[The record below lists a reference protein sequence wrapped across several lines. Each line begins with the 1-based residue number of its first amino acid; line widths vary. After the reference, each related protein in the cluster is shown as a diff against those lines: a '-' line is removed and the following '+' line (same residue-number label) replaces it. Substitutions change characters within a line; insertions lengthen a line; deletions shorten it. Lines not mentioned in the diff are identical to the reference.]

1 MQPGWRRLFVGA
13 AACLMTVVS
22 GLPVPGYALND
33 LYWDTNGTTDGTG
46 AVAGTWGVSNFWST
60 DPAGL
65 TDTFQINTTAL
76 NDLHFSAGTNGANGT
91 VTVSGAQFANGIY
104 FEEGT
109 VTLSGGTS
117 ITLSDGAT
125 INNATAPM
133 IPRISTALVATG
145 TVTLTGARIWL
156 DNPSFAGGGTLNVN
170 TSNATLLENGGA
182 LNGLSVINVN
192 SGGLDI
198 RQSEGGYNYAAGT
211 TTNFINSA
219 SLTSNMSQSA
229 TWLGNITIAST
240 RTATL
245 GAVNA
250 AATLTYTGNISGA
263 GGVNITGPGIT
274 HYTGTNTYTGTTTV
288 NAGILRLGSGGAIGD
303 TSLVAM
309 TTGTSTTNTLEV
321 QTSETIGA
329 LSGGTTT
336 HSTVNLASGQTLTL
350 ASGTQTY
357 SGLFS
362 GAGTLA
368 VAGATQTIANA
379 VALGEVQVS
388 SGTLVLS
395 SANDITNGV
404 SISGGT
410 VRLLNATAA
419 GNAAIQASGGTIQAG
434 VARGSSLTVANA
446 IIVSAGS
453 RVTLSPQVNGGTTG
467 VSTIN
472 FTGTLTVN
480 AGGIL
485 TLGSPATNAAYGT
498 AFGGVVFGAN
508 STSGTKFQVNG
519 TSATLTGLATN
530 GASPGSAIVE
540 NGSTTAATVTVALP
554 ASAATVYAGTLRN
567 GGTGALAL
575 VVNGG
580 TGSSL
585 TLAGAN
591 IHTGST
597 TVTAGSLVLAHS
609 QALQNSTLATGGAGI
624 VFDSSVASH
633 AFRLGGLS
641 GSAGLALQD
650 NASNAVTL
658 TVGGNNTTQTYSGAL
673 TGTGGLTKA
682 GTALLSLNGTNTYTG
697 ATTVTGGELRLD
709 FGTGSAPITN
719 ILSSSSALVL
729 SGGHLSLR
737 QVLDNVDNGQT
748 FSGWTLRSGSSI
760 LNVVRVGGGEMTLTL
775 GALTREAGSTFAAS
789 ANGSGNLVG
798 IFATGTNTASG
809 IIGGYATFL
818 NTNGGATLTNATDW
832 AIYSGGKILPLA
844 AGGYSNTA
852 ATTAATNLD
861 LTANVTL
868 NANATVGSVRF
879 NNATPTPTLTLNG
892 THTVGSGGILVT
904 PAVGANATRITGG
917 RLTSGNGQDLI
928 IIQNNTNA
936 AGALTVDATLT
947 GAVGLTKSGGGQ
959 LILAGTNDHTGATY
973 LNGGVTS
980 ISSNANLGS
989 VSTGAA
995 VHLNGGTLS
1004 ASASVALDN
1013 AGANA
1018 RDVVLGSNGGTLDVA
1033 SGQTMTVS
1041 GALNGEGNLAKTGS
1055 GALVLTGSSTQTG
1068 TTTVSAGLVQVS
1080 GQTGPGS
1087 LTLNGASAVLAGSGT
1102 VGGATTVTNGVIRPG
1117 DASGSTVGTLTVGD
1131 LIFTPASSSTVVEF
1145 QITGSTGA
1153 GTLASDKLVI
1163 NGSLTLNSNS
1173 NLEVDGSSYTPTLGD
1188 SFVLLDWSTVLDP
1201 GLSST
1206 FNTGAAYRT
1215 GANIG
1220 NEGNLDLPDLSSFGL
1235 GWDIL
1240 NFSGS
1245 GSLTIVVVPEPGR
1258 MLLVFLGLTA
1268 LGWRRRRR

>member
-1 MQPGWRRLFVGA
+1 MA
-13 AACLMTVVS
+13 AVLLMAVQS
-22 GLPVPGYALND
+22 HALND
-33 LYWDTNGTTDGTG
+33 LYWDTNGTTAGTG
-46 AVAGTWGVSNFWST
+46 PVAGTWGVSNFWST

-76 NDLHFSAGTNGANGT
+76 NDLHFSAGTDRVDGT

-104 FEEGT
+104 FEEGV

-117 ITLSDGAT
+117 ITLSNNAV
-125 INNATAPM
+125 INNTATSGENTL
-133 IPRISTALVATG
+133 ISRISTALVATG
-145 TVTLTGARIWL
+145 AVNLTGTRIWL

-182 LNGLSVINVN
+182 LNGLSIINVN

-229 TWLGNITIAST
+229 TWLGNITIASS
-240 RTATL
+240 RTATF

-250 AATLTYTGNISGA
+250 AATMTYAGNISGA

-288 NAGILRLGSGGAIGD
+288 NAGILRLGSGSAIGD

-309 TTGTSTTNTLEV
+309 TTGTSTNTLEV

-329 LSGGTTT
+329 LSGGTVT
-336 HSTVNLASGQTLTL
+336 HSMVNLASGQTLTL
-350 ASGTQTY
+350 TSGTQTY
-357 SGLFS
+357 SGLIS

-368 VAGATQTIANA
+368 VAGAAQTIANA
-379 VALGEVQVS
+379 ATLGQAQVS

-395 SANDITNGV
+395 SANNIADGV

-419 GNAAIQASGGTIQAG
+419 GSAAIQASGGTIQAG

-446 IIVSAGS
+446 ITVSAGS
-453 RVTLSPQVNGGTTG
+453 RVMLSPQTSGGSTG
-467 VSTIN
+467 ISTIN

-485 TLGSPATNAAYGT
+485 TLGTPATNAAHGT
-498 AFGGVVFGAN
+498 AFGDVVFGPDA
-508 STSGTKFQVNG
+508 TSGTKLQVNG
-519 TSATLTGLATN
+519 VSATLTGLATN
-530 GASPGSAIVE
+530 GTTPGSAIVE
-540 NGSTTAATVTVALP
+540 NGSTTAITLTVALP
-554 ASAATVYAGTLRN
+554 ASTGSVYAGTLRN

-580 TGSSL
+580 AGSSL
-585 TLAGAN
+585 TLAGPN
-591 IHTGST
+591 THTGST
-597 TVTAGSLVLAHS
+597 TVAGGSLVLAHR
-609 QALQNSTLATGGAGI
+609 QALQNSTLTTGGTGI
-624 VFDSSVASH
+624 VFDSSVASR
-633 AFRLGGLS
+633 AFSIGGLGGS
-641 GSAGLALQD
+641 SDLALQD
-650 NASNAVTL
+650 NAGNAVVV
-658 TVGGNNTTQTYSGAL
+658 TVGGNNTTQSFTGAL
-673 TGTGGLTKA
+673 TGSGGLTKA
-682 GTALLSLNGTNTYTG
+682 GTALFSLNGTNTYTG
-697 ATTVTGGELRLD
+697 ATTVLGGELRLN

-719 ILSSSSALVL
+719 ILSSGSALVL
-729 SGGHLSLR
+729 GGGHLSLR

-760 LNVVRVGGGEMTLTL
+760 LNVVRVASGEMTLTL
-775 GALTREAGSTFAAS
+775 GALTREVGSTFAAS
-789 ANGSGNLVG
+789 ANGSGSLVG

-818 NTNGGATLTNATDW
+818 NTNGGASQTNTTDW
-832 AIYSGGKILPLA
+832 AIYSGGKILSLA
-844 AGGYSNTA
+844 AGNYSNTA

-861 LTANVTL
+861 LTANVAL
-868 NANATVGSVRF
+868 NANVTVGSVRF
-879 NNATPTPTLTLNG
+879 NNAIEDPTLTLNG
-892 THTVGSGGILVT
+892 AHTIGSGGILVT
-904 PAVGANATRITGG
+904 GAVGANATRITGG
-917 RLTSGNGQDLI
+917 SLTSGNGQDLI

-936 AGALTVDATLT
+936 AGALTVDATIT

-959 LILAGTNDHTGATY
+959 LILAGSNDYTGATY
-973 LNGGVTS
+973 LNGGVTR

-1041 GALNGEGNLAKTGS
+1041 GALRGEGNLAKTGT

-1068 TTTVSAGLVQVS
+1068 TTTVSSGLVQVS

-1087 LTLNGASAVLAGSGT
+1087 ITLNGASAVLAGSGT
-1102 VGGATTVTNGVIRPG
+1102 VGGATTVTSGVIRPG
-1117 DASGSTVGTLTVGD
+1117 DAGGSAIGTLTVGD
-1131 LIFTPASSSTVVEF
+1131 LIFTPASSSTVAEF
-1145 QITGSTGA
+1145 QITGSAGA
-1153 GTLASDKLVI
+1153 GTLAADKLII
-1163 NGSLTLNSNS
+1163 NGSLTLNGNS
-1173 NLEVDGSSYTPTLGD
+1173 NLVVDGTGYTPALGD

-1201 GLSST
+1201 GLATTFST
-1206 FNTGAAYRT
+1206 GTAFRT

-1268 LGWRRRRR
+1268 LGWRRRRK

>member
-1 MQPGWRRLFVGA
+1 MWA
-13 AACLMTVVS
+13 AACLLMAGS
-22 GLPVPGYALND
+22 GLPVRSYALND

-46 AVAGTWGVSNFWST
+46 AVSGTWGVSNFWST

-76 NDLHFSAGTNGANGT
+76 NDVRFSAGTNGANGT
-91 VTVSGAQFANGIY
+91 VTISGTQFANGIY

-109 VTLSGGTS
+109 ITLSGGTS

-198 RQSEGGYNYAAGT
+198 RQSEGGYDYAAGT
-211 TTNFINSA
+211 TTNFINSS
-219 SLTSNMSQSA
+219 SLTTNMSQSA
-229 TWLGNITIAST
+229 TWLGNITIASS

-250 AATLTYTGNISGA
+250 LATITYAGNISGA

-288 NAGILRLGSGGAIGD
+288 NGGILRLGSGSAMGD

-309 TTGTSTTNTLEV
+309 TTGTTTTNTLEV
-321 QTSETIGA
+321 QTSETIGG
-329 LSGGTTT
+329 LSGGTVT
-336 HSTVNLASGQTLTL
+336 HSMVNLASGQTLTL
-350 ASGTQTY
+350 SSGTQTY

-368 VAGATQTIANA
+368 VAGATQTIANS
-379 VALGEVQVS
+379 VTLGGAQVS

-395 SANDITNGV
+395 SANEITNGV
-404 SISGGT
+404 SIGGGT

-419 GNAAIQASGGTIQAG
+419 GSGAIQASGGTIQAG

-446 IIVSAGS
+446 ITVSAGG
-453 RVTLSPQVNGGTTG
+453 RVTLAPVTNGGSTGTATT
-467 VSTIN
+467 N

-480 AGGIL
+480 TGGIL
-485 TLGSPATNAAYGT
+485 TLGTPATNAAYGT
-498 AFGGVVFGAN
+498 TFGDVVFGAGA
-508 STSGTKFQVNG
+508 TSGTKLQVNG
-519 TSATLTGLATN
+519 VSAVLTGLATN
-530 GASPGSAIVE
+530 GAAPGTAIVE
-540 NGSTTAATVTVALP
+540 NGSATAATLTVALP
-554 ASAATVYAGTLRN
+554 AGATAAYAGTLRN

-575 VVNGG
+575 VINGG
-580 TGSSL
+580 AGSSL

-591 IHTGST
+591 SHTGNT
-597 TVTAGSLVLAHS
+597 TVTAGSLVLAHT

-624 VFDSSVASH
+624 VFDSSVTSRT
-633 AFRLGGLS
+633 FTFGGLS

-650 NASNAVTL
+650 NAGSAVTL

-673 TGTGGLTKA
+673 TGTGGLTKT
-682 GTALLSLNGTNTYTG
+682 GTASLSLNGTNTYTG
-697 ATTVTGGELRLD
+697 ATTVIGGELRLD

-729 SGGHLSLR
+729 GGGHLSLR

-748 FSGWTLRSGSSI
+748 FNGWTLRSGSSI

-798 IFATGTNTASG
+798 IFASGTNTASG

-818 NTNGGATLTNATDW
+818 ATNGGATLTNATDW

-852 ATTAATNLD
+852 ATTASTNLD
-861 LTANVTL
+861 LTASVTL
-868 NANATVGSVRF
+868 NANATVGSIRF
-879 NNATPTPTLTLNG
+879 NNANPTPALTLNG

-917 RLTSGNGQDLI
+917 SLTSGNGQDLI

-936 AGALTVDATLT
+936 AGALTVDATIT
-947 GAVGLTKSGGGQ
+947 GAVALTKSGGGQ
-959 LILAGTNDHTGATY
+959 LILAGTNDYTGATY

-980 ISSNANLGS
+980 INSNANLGA
-989 VSTGAA
+989 VGTGAA

-1004 ASASVALDN
+1004 ATATLALDN

-1018 RDVVLGSNGGTLDVA
+1018 RGVVLGSNGGTLDVA
-1033 SGQTMTVS
+1033 SGQTLTVS
-1041 GALNGEGNLAKTGS
+1041 GALSGEGALAKTGAGS
-1055 GALVLTGSSTQTG
+1055 LVLTGSSTQTG
-1068 TTTVSAGLVQVS
+1068 ATTVSAGLVQIS
-1080 GQTGPGS
+1080 GQTGPGAV
-1087 LTLNGASAVLAGSGT
+1087 TLNGSSAVLAGSGT
-1102 VGGATTVTNGVIRPG
+1102 IGGVTTLTSGVIRPG
-1117 DASGSTVGTLTVGD
+1117 DAAGTATGILTTGNLV
-1131 LIFTPASSSTVVEF
+1131 FTPAASTTVAEF

-1153 GTLASDKLVI
+1153 GTLTSDKLVI
-1163 NGSLTLNSNS
+1163 NGSLTLNGNS
-1173 NLEVDGSSYTPTLGD
+1173 NMVVDGTGYTPTLGD
-1188 SFVLLDWSTVLDP
+1188 SFVLLDWTTVLDP
-1201 GLSST
+1201 GTTST
-1206 FNTGAAYRT
+1206 FSTGTSYRT

-1258 MLLVFLGLTA
+1258 MLLVFLSLA
-1268 LGWRRRRR
+1268 ILAWRRRRP